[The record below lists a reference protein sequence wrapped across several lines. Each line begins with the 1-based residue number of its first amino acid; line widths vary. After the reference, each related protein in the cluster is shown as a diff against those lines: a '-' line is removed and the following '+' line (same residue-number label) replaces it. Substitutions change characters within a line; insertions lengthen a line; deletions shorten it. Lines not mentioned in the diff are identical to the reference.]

1 MSLID
6 EMVDS
11 IFPRGAMIV
20 FLVVYILSLYLRQD
34 RHLSASSVP
43 VQRIQNLAM
52 VELIV
57 DFLSNL

>member
-1 MSLID
+1 
-6 EMVDS
+6 MVDS
-11 IFPRGAMIV
+11 IFPGGAMIV